1 MIISRTPYRLSL
13 LGGGTDY
20 VDWYSAHDSKVVAV
34 AISRYCYITV
44 RNLPPF
50 FPHRTRVVYSQI
62 ESVVRHSDI
71 DHPSVRAC
79 LEFLNCKEGLEIH
92 HDGDLPARS
101 GIGSSSAFT
110 VGLLNALYCLRGESV
125 SPADLARNAVFV
137 EQELLKE
144 PVGVQDQIISAYGGM
159 QVLSLTKA
167 TGVEVVPLNV
177 SDSYKKY
184 LEESIL
190 FGFTGVER
198 LSTEFTRKIIESI
211 KTGLLD
217 DYLGEIT
224 SITSAAIEG
233 LQRECDIRELG
244 GLLVRNWDLKKLLSP
259 KSTTDSADDLISTAM
274 RAGAVGGK
282 LMGGGGSGFFYVL
295 ADKSLHEKIKQSLP
309 NVNVWVPINFDRSG
323 SVVWSLDQANQNPR
337 TATYEKA

>member
-1 MIISRTPYRLSL
+1 M
-13 LGGGTDY
+13 
-20 VDWYSAHDSKVVAV
+20 
-34 AISRYCYITV
+34 TV

-62 ESVVRHSDI
+62 ESVVNHSDI

-79 LEFLNCKEGLEIH
+79 LEFLNCKNGLEIH

-110 VGLLNALYCLRGESV
+110 VGLLSALYCLRGESI
-125 SPADLARNAVFV
+125 SSADLARNAVFV

-159 QVLSLTKA
+159 QVVTLTKA
-167 TGVEVVPLNV
+167 AGVEVVPLNI
-177 SDSYKKY
+177 SDSYKNY

-190 FGFTGVER
+190 FGFMGVER
-198 LSTEFTRKIIESI
+198 LSTEITGKLIESI
-211 KTGLLD
+211 KSGVLD

-233 LQRECDIRELG
+233 LQRECDVKELG
-244 GLLVRNWDLKKLLSP
+244 RMLVQNWDLKKLISP
-259 KSTTDSADDLISTAM
+259 KFATDSASDLIDTAI

-282 LMGGGGSGFFYVL
+282 LMGAGGSGFFYVL

-309 NVNVWVPINFDRSG
+309 NIKIWVPIKFDMNG
-323 SVVWSLDQANQNPR
+323 SVVWSLNQANQNFPF
-337 TATYEKA
+337 AAYEKA

>member
-1 MIISRTPYRLSL
+1 VIISRTPYRLSMF
-13 LGGGTDY
+13 GGGTDY
-20 VDWYSAHDSKVVAV
+20 FDWYSKHDSKVVAV
-34 AISRYCYITV
+34 AIDRYCYLTV

-62 ESVVRHSDI
+62 ESVVNNGDI

-79 LEFLNCKEGLEIH
+79 LKFLNCEQGLEIH

-110 VGLLNALYCLRGESV
+110 VGLLNALYMLGGEKIDSFELGLK
-125 SPADLARNAVFV
+125 AIFV

-144 PVGVQDQIISAYGGM
+144 PVGVQDQMISANGGM
-159 QVLSLTKA
+159 QILSLSKSNGINISPINLA
-167 TGVEVVPLNV
+167 
-177 SDSYKKY
+177 SDYKNY

-190 FGFTGVER
+190 MGFTGGER
-198 LSTEFTRKIIESI
+198 LSSKHSSDVISSI
-211 KTGLLD
+211 NKGLLD
-217 DYLGEIT
+217 DSLGEIT
-224 SITSAAIEG
+224 LITSAAIEG

-244 GLLVRNWDLKKLLSP
+244 RLLVRNWDLKKLLSS
-259 KSTTDSADDLISTAM
+259 KFATDSADDLINTAI

-282 LMGGGGSGFFYVL
+282 LMGAGGSGFFYVL

-309 NVNVWVPINFDRSG
+309 NVKVWVPINFDSSG

-337 TATYEKA
+337 TATYEKV

>member
-1 MIISRTPYRLSL
+1 MFISRTPYRLSL
-13 LGGGTDY
+13 FGGGTDY

-34 AISRYCYITV
+34 AINRYCYISV

-62 ESVVRHSDI
+62 ESVVNHSDI

-79 LEFLNCKEGLEIH
+79 LEFLNCKDGLEIH

-110 VGLLNALYCLRGESV
+110 VGLLNALYCLRGESIG
-125 SPADLARNAVFV
+125 PADLARNAVFV

-167 TGVEVVPLNV
+167 TGVKVVSLDI
-177 SDSYKKY
+177 SDSYKNY
-184 LEESIL
+184 LAESIL

-198 LSTEFTRKIIESI
+198 LSTDLTQKIIDSI
-211 KTGLLD
+211 KAGLLD
-217 DYLGEIT
+217 DHLGEIT
-224 SITSAAIEG
+224 LITSAAIEG

-244 GLLVRNWDLKKLLSP
+244 RLLVRNWELKKLISS
-259 KSTTDSADDLISTAM
+259 KSATDSADDLISAAM
-274 RAGAVGGK
+274 RSGAVGGK
-282 LMGGGGSGFFYVL
+282 LMGAGGSGFFYVL
-295 ADKSLHEKIKQSLP
+295 ADRSLHEKIKQALP
-309 NVNVWVPINFDRSG
+309 NVKVWVPINFDSSG
-323 SVVWSLDQANQNPR
+323 SVVWSLNQANQYHR
-337 TATYEKA
+337 TVDNEKA

>member
-13 LGGGTDY
+13 FGGGTDY
-20 VDWYSAHDSKVVAV
+20 ADWYSSHDSKVVAV

-62 ESVVRHSDI
+62 ESVVNHSDI

-110 VGLLNALYCLRGESV
+110 VGMLNALYCLRGESV
-125 SPADLARNAVFV
+125 GPSDLAQNAVFV

-144 PVGVQDQIISAYGGM
+144 PVGVQDQVISAHGGM

-167 TGVEVVPLNV
+167 NGVEVMPLNI
-177 SDSYKKY
+177 SEGYKKY

-198 LSTEFTRKIIESI
+198 LSTEYTIKIIESI
-211 KTGLLD
+211 KAGLLD
-217 DYLGEIT
+217 NYLCEIT
-224 SITSAAIEG
+224 SIANAGIEG
-233 LQRECDIRELG
+233 LRRECDIGELG
-244 GLLVRNWDLKKLLSP
+244 SLLVRNWGLKKLLSP
-259 KSTTDSADDLISTAM
+259 KLATDSADDLISTAI
-274 RAGAVGGK
+274 RAGAHGGK
-282 LMGGGGSGFFYVL
+282 LMGAGGSGFFYLL
-295 ADKSLHEKIKQSLP
+295 ADKSRHENIKKSLP
-309 NVNVWVPINFDRSG
+309 KINVWVPINFEMSG
-323 SVVWSLDQANQNPR
+323 SAVWTLDQVNQNLH
-337 TATYEKA
+337 TAGNEKA

>member
-13 LGGGTDY
+13 FGGGTDY

-62 ESVVRHSDI
+62 ESVVNHSDI

-79 LEFLNCKEGLEIH
+79 LEFLNCKDGLEIH

-110 VGLLNALYCLRGESV
+110 VGLLNALYCLRGESIG
-125 SPADLARNAVFV
+125 PADLARNAVFV

-167 TGVEVVPLNV
+167 TGVEVVPLNI
-177 SDSYKKY
+177 SDGYKKY

-198 LSTEFTRKIIESI
+198 LSAEFTRKIIESI

-217 DYLGEIT
+217 DYLDEIS
-224 SITSAAIEG
+224 SIANAGIEG
-233 LQRECDIRELG
+233 LQRECDIGELG

-259 KSTTDSADDLISTAM
+259 KFATDSADDLINTAI

-282 LMGGGGSGFFYVL
+282 LMGAGGSGFFYVL

-323 SVVWSLDQANQNPR
+323 SVVWSLDQTNQNLR
-337 TATYEKA
+337 TAANEST